1 MISTIKKHRK
11 KIYYGLLVVFA
22 IAMVF
27 FSINKTEKNIDVGS
41 DYFVFWKA
49 GVDYFEGNDLYDPI
63 EGARDYIYPPFAA
76 FLFQLFAIFPLKL
89 SANIFLLSNV
99 FVLLPL
105 CVIILIR
112 ICKTLNLSVDQYK
125 IPVIL
130 TVVFSL
136 KYFWNNLITYQV
148 NFLLLTIT
156 LLGIYY
162 FFKNKP
168 VAAVIFIAIA
178 ASIKIIPVVIL
189 GFIVVYHWKNIK
201 VWLAASGT
209 VLLCFLIPLV
219 TKGWQVYI
227 NYYDFFLKKAQ
238 NQAAE
243 GLISYTNH
251 SLMALIVKLI
261 ATETIN
267 NAVSPE
273 VMEQAALYRNIILL
287 ALIILISIVIF
298 ISIRRRNNI
307 DNLFVFAILFCFTH
321 LVSTITWTAHL
332 VTFMYILLPLF
343 LTHREFVRLKWEKVF
358 VYFLIIIAF
367 VLGIEGSDT
376 TGKLLYNVLRTY
388 DIFTLYLVVILLYFS
403 GKIFFSKDLKK
414 DRLSK
419 VY

>member
-11 KIYYGLLVVFA
+11 KIYYSLLVVIG
-22 IAMVF
+22 IAMIF
-27 FSINKTEKNIDVGS
+27 FSINKTEKNIDIGS

-49 GVDYFEGNDLYDPI
+49 GVDFFEGNDLYDPI

-76 FLFQLFAIFPLKL
+76 FLFQILAIFPLKV

-105 CVIILIR
+105 AIIILIR
-112 ICKTLNLSVDQYK
+112 ICKTLNLSEDQYK

-168 VAAVIFIAIA
+168 VASVIILAIA

-189 GFIVVYHWKNIK
+189 GFVVVYHWKKIK
-201 VWLAASGT
+201 VWIAASGT
-209 VLLCFLIPLV
+209 VLLCFLIPFLI
-219 TKGWQVYI
+219 KGWQVYV
-227 NYYDFFLKKAQ
+227 NYYEFFLKKAQ

-251 SLMALIVKLI
+251 SLMAFIVKLI
-261 ATETIN
+261 APETIN
-267 NAVSPE
+267 KSVGSE
-273 VMEQAALYRNIILL
+273 IMEQAAFYRNIILL
-287 ALIILISIVIF
+287 GLIILISAVII
-298 ISIRRRNNI
+298 ISIRRKNNI
-307 DNLFVFAILFCFTH
+307 TNLFVFAILFCFTH

-343 LTHREFVRLKWEKVF
+343 LTQREFVRLKWEKIF
-358 VYFLIIIAF
+358 IYLLIIIAF
-367 VLGIEGSDT
+367 FLGIEGSDT

-388 DIFTLYLVVILLYFS
+388 DIFTLYLIVVLLYYS
-403 GKIFFSKDLKK
+403 GKIFFSKDLKQN
-414 DRLSK
+414 RLSR